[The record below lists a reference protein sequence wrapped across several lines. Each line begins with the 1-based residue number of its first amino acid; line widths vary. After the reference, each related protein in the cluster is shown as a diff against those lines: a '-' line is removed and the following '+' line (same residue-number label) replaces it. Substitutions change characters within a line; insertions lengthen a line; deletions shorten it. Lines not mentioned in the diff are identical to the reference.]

1 MQLEELISNLKTLLI
16 DFSDDNNTKQNTNL
30 TNLFNSLNLDHVR
43 KDIDS
48 FSEIVLLVA
57 SLFELKAKSLIPQNE
72 DVDWFD
78 EIQLIKDK
86 DLALSLI
93 HI

>member
-16 DFSDDNNTKQNTNL
+16 DFSDDNNAKQNTNL

-57 SLFELKAKSLIPQNE
+57 SLFELKAKS
-72 DVDWFD
+72 
-78 EIQLIKDK
+78 
-86 DLALSLI
+86 
-93 HI
+93 